1 VTIGPCRRSHGRP
14 LAPRAAAAVSL
25 LGSVGRASGPH
36 GRGVARLDRRRLGPL
51 QEDARTRQEGHRG
64 RQAQED
70 RHRRDRAQ
78 RRQHQD
84 PQGAGASHRV
94 IRRQGAQQADQ
105 PGRGRRVRR
114 RRPG

>member
-1 VTIGPCRRSHGRP
+1 MAGRSH
-14 LAPRAAAAVSL
+14 
-25 LGSVGRASGPH
+25 
-36 GRGVARLDRRRLGPL
+36 RGIARLDRRRLGPL

-84 PQGAGASHRV
+84 PQGAGASHGV

>member
-1 VTIGPCRRSHGRP
+1 MASFGPHEAPP
-14 LAPRAAAAVSL
+14 LAAAVSL
-25 LGSVGRASGPH
+25 LGSVGRASGPR
-36 GRGVARLDRRRLGPL
+36 GRGAARLDRRRLGPLKQGPL

-70 RHRRDRAQ
+70 RHRQDRAP

-84 PQGAGASHRV
+84 PQGAGACHGV